1 MNNFPALIAP
11 VRHVVWGVPAV
22 INFCAG
28 GAGSILYGF
37 SFMLPPGGIAHLGL
51 SQVHLIRLFCV
62 LLVLIGFAA
71 VGVESRKPM
80 NARFLLH
87 HLRRSWMSLEVLS
100 GLLFIIPAVLDILFP
115 YKLFAFGA
123 LFMAMLLLLCQVMMV
138 YDAKGMGAWNT
149 RLVAG
154 HALSSNL
161 YLACGLVLI
170 FCSLGFAFDPGAVVM
185 VVLISLMVNHI
196 VWWLLLRSQKPSDL
210 HVALQPLITPMM
222 LTFSIGV
229 GHILPA
235 LIFMPGIGINM
246 LMKMNFLSANV
257 FALAGCMIITG
268 GIVQKA
274 GIILG
279 ANSLKSIR
287 PGATRKV
294 LLSSS
299 DNAECL

>member
-62 LLVLIGFAA
+62 LLVLIGFSA

-100 GLLFIIPAVLDILFP
+100 GLLFFISAVLDILFP

-170 FCSLGFAFDPGAVVM
+170 FCSFGFAFNPKV
-185 VVLISLMVNHI
+185 VVLIALISLIVNHS
-196 VWWLLLRSQKPSDL
+196 VWWLLLRSHTPFDL
-210 HVALQPLITPMM
+210 RVALQPLITPMM

-229 GHILPA
+229 GHIVPA
-235 LIFMPGIGINM
+235 LILMLGMGINV
-246 LMKMNFLSANV
+246 LMKINFLPLHV
-257 FALAGCMIITG
+257 FTLAGIMIVIG

-274 GIILG
+274 GIFLG

-287 PGATRKV
+287 PGTIRKV
-294 LLSSS
+294 SLSRP